1 MKKQCVIVGLGKFGK
16 SIAKKLSDSKIE
28 VLALDSDIKTIE
40 KISPYVTK
48 AVCMDVTSEESWNQ
62 LPIKDID
69 VGVVGFGENISASIL
84 TCMILKEAG
93 VKYIIAKAGDK
104 LHKDI
109 LEKLEIDEVVFPEE
123 YIANLTAEKI
133 LNDDFNTK

>member
-62 LPIKDID
+62 LPIK
-69 VGVVGFGENISASIL
+69 ISAPYINKFARPYVLPKIPTVFQLNFHTIL
-84 TCMILKEAG
+84 Q
-93 VKYIIAKAGDK
+93 
-104 LHKDI
+104 
-109 LEKLEIDEVVFPEE
+109 
-123 YIANLTAEKI
+123 
-133 LNDDFNTK
+133 NTFCTL

>member
-1 MKKQCVIVGLGKFGK
+1 MYLTTNGKLAIF
-16 SIAKKLSDSKIE
+16 LS
-28 VLALDSDIKTIE
+28 
-40 KISPYVTK
+40 
-48 AVCMDVTSEESWNQ
+48 
-62 LPIKDID
+62 
-69 VGVVGFGENISASIL
+69 F
-84 TCMILKEAG
+84 ILKEAG
-93 VKYIIAKAGDK
+93 VKYISAKAGDK